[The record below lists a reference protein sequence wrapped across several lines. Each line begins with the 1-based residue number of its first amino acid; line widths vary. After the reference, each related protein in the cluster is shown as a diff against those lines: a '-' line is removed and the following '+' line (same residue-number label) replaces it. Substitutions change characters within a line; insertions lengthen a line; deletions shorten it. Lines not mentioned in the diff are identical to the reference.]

1 MKIISLILIVS
12 VFLSGQYWISA
23 QNISGYKADL
33 IIKKDSSTE
42 KMKVLISFSNETMNV
57 VSQKD
62 KKSQQTLPNS
72 TIKIASYSYSE
83 RPQIMEGLAL
93 AILGFPGLPLL
104 FNKKK
109 KHWLIV
115 STEKDNFLFELDKD
129 NYRQL
134 LVEMNTNK
142 IKVEDAGDRNYK
154 PFDPRKKT

>member
-1 MKIISLILIVS
+1 MKVTSLIL
-12 VFLSGQYWISA
+12 VFFIFFSSQYLVLA
-23 QNISGYKADL
+23 QSTPHYEANL
-33 IIKKDSSTE
+33 ITKKSSSTE
-42 KMKVLISFSNETMNV
+42 KKSVIISLENETMNIFGK
-57 VSQKD
+57 KD
-62 KKSQQTLPNS
+62 KKLQQTLPNS